1 VQPVD
6 GFINYVAMCLLVL
19 FLLLMYVSI
28 AFGLAKKAGITREN
42 ILTKTKAWVATKK
55 RAAKEYILS
64 KEGMASVSM
73 LFSLMVYFW
82 ITDHVGFWPPWVSEL
97 LFNPMHHMAFHI
109 LFLVPASL
117 ALASKKS
124 MGLLIVIPYLI
135 LLGFGLFEFM
145 MVSRDGVGKALV
157 AHRALASLIIAWAL
171 PAVIVVLLWNIS
183 ETRKKKIYLVAMVLQ
198 MAVSAGAAYY
208 YTFHYGVWHLAE
220 ETVSVQRLMLGDG
233 ELSFPLVEED
243 TAYIVDRQGR
253 LYQIELAA
261 GRKRLLALVP
271 RPTAAEAGFPGLV
284 LPSIESPGSP
294 FGGVMS
300 RVGDDELS
308 FRYIY
313 NLMRRIEY
321 GYGDGG
327 SWTMHVRINQNSGQV
342 SWQLKGR
349 EHEAPVEFPLPA
361 HTTEAQGKVISVA
374 PDHVLMHP
382 FSVLIE
388 GEGIKTAIDPLGWVN
403 WAQAKHGWIL
413 VGTNRGGLLIVTTNG
428 S

>member
-1 VQPVD
+1 
-6 GFINYVAMCLLVL
+6 MCLLVL

-55 RAAKEYILS
+55 RVAREYFFC
-64 KEGMASVSM
+64 KEGIALFSM
-73 LFSLMVYFW
+73 LVSTLAYFW
-82 ITDHVGFWPPWVSEL
+82 ITGSVGFWPPSVGAR
-97 LFNPMHHMAFHI
+97 LFNPIHFMTLHL
-109 LFLVPASL
+109 LFLIPACL
-117 ALASKKS
+117 ALALKKIT
-124 MGLLIVIPYLI
+124 GILIALPYLV
-135 LLGFGLFEFM
+135 LLGYGFIGIVFLGGAFTEA
-145 MVSRDGVGKALV
+145 VVARRALV
-157 AHRALASLIIAWAL
+157 SFAIACAV
-171 PAVIVVLLWNIS
+171 PAVLVALLWNIG
-183 ETRKKKIYLVAMVLQ
+183 ETRKKKIYLVAMVFQLVVLSG
-198 MAVSAGAAYY
+198 AVYY
-208 YTFHYGVWHLAE
+208 YTYHYGVWRLVGEHLR
-220 ETVSVQRLMLGDG
+220 VQRLRLGDG

-413 VGTNRGGLLIVTTNG
+413 VGTNRGGLLIVTTNVR
-428 S
+428 